1 VVTAI
6 AIKLDSKGP
15 VFFKQKRHGFNN
27 DEIEVYKFR
36 SLYTHMTDHSVRK
49 SVTKDDPRV
58 TRVGRFIRKTSI
70 DELPQLF
77 NVVFK
82 GNLSLVGP
90 RPHAV
95 QQKLQELAGTGAT
108 DCGRVKSQDSSV
120 VQPAS
125 DCAMK
130 AAEGKQAFYVAYDLP
145 GLTTA
150 VAGNAQGNLF
160 SIQAQT
166 ADASSPKIESTPCPS
181 VLRLAQSGRVTC
193 YPAGSMGG
201 MGTAGAASP
210 HGGMGMPPATGANPH
225 AGAVPSHGKPTTP
238 K

>member
-1 VVTAI
+1 MPFDRSVICSYNKAVMKRALVISAI
-6 AIKLDSKGP
+6 LCF
-15 VFFKQKRHGFNN
+15 VFVLACKKSNPTSTTSSSASSSSN
-27 DEIEVYKFR
+27 D
-36 SLYTHMTDHSVRK
+36 
-49 SVTKDDPRV
+49 
-58 TRVGRFIRKTSI
+58 
-70 DELPQLF
+70 
-77 NVVFK
+77 
-82 GNLSLVGP
+82 
-90 RPHAV
+90 AV
-95 QQKLQELAGTGAT
+95 QQKLQELAGSGAS
-108 DCGRVKSQDSSV
+108 DCGRVKSQEPSV

-166 ADASSPKIESTPCPS
+166 ADTASPKIESTPCPS
-181 VLRLAQSGRVTC
+181 ALRLAQSGRVTC

-201 MGTAGAASP
+201 MGTSGAASP

-225 AGAVPSHGKPTTP
+225 AGAVPSHAKPTNP

>member
-1 VVTAI
+1 MLFDRSVICSYNKAVMKRALVISAI
-6 AIKLDSKGP
+6 ICFVFLFACKKSNPASPAVSSDASKT
-15 VFFKQKRHGFNN
+15 N
-27 DEIEVYKFR
+27 D
-36 SLYTHMTDHSVRK
+36 
-49 SVTKDDPRV
+49 
-58 TRVGRFIRKTSI
+58 
-70 DELPQLF
+70 
-77 NVVFK
+77 
-82 GNLSLVGP
+82 
-90 RPHAV
+90 AV

-181 VLRLAQSGRVTC
+181 TLRLAQSGRVTC